1 MGQFKARMA
10 AGEMLAG
17 TFVKTPAIEMVEVL
31 ALSGLDFLCLD
42 GEHAPFDRGRIDACL
57 AMGGALGLPCLVR
70 VPEATPVAVLQA
82 LDAGATGVV
91 VPHVDS
97 AEKAAAIAKAAHFG
111 HGGRGFAGSTRWAG
125 YATQSMG
132 EVLARSREETVVLAQ
147 IEEPEGVAAS
157 AEIAATAGI
166 DGLFVGPADLSVALG
181 KTDQASPELMAQ
193 IEQVAA
199 SAKAAGKAFATF
211 VPNVAKAQEWRR
223 FGFSLFFV
231 ASEHAWMLKGAKET
245 AAGIKSLS
253 DASEA

>member
-1 MGQFKARMA
+1 MTQFKARLA

-42 GEHAPFDRGRIDACL
+42 AEHAPFDRGRIDPCL
-57 AMGGALGLPCLVR
+57 ALARALDLPCLVR
-70 VPEATPVAVLQA
+70 VSAATPDAILQV

-125 YATQSMG
+125 YATRSMG
-132 EVLARSREETVVLAQ
+132 EVLARSRDETVVLAQ

-157 AEIAATAGI
+157 AEIAATEGI
-166 DGLFVGPADLSVALG
+166 DGLFLGPADLSVALG
-181 KTDQASPELMAQ
+181 KTDQSSPELMAQ
-193 IEQVAA
+193 IEQVASA
-199 SAKAAGKAFATF
+199 AKAAGKAFATF
-211 VPNVAKAQEWRR
+211 VPNVAKAKEWQR

-231 ASEHAWMLKGAKET
+231 ASEQAWMLTGAKE
-245 AAGIKSLS
+245 AASGIKALRG
-253 DASEA
+253 DA